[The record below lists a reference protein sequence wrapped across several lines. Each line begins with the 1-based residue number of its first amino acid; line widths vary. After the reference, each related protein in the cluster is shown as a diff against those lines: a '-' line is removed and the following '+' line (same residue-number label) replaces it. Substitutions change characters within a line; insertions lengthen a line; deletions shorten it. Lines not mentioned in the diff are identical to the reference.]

1 MKLTSSLLSFV
12 LLLTLAEFTFARH
25 QPGAARQAGAADINR
40 GTIAYVRGGAEIH
53 LIEPDGGGDRRIWT
67 LPRPELAATMGIN
80 GVAWRPD
87 GKEIAF
93 SSGHEAAQSVYQS
106 DLYAI
111 KPDGSGLRK
120 ITNPP
125 DPAEFARLPKGSVS
139 VTVRNGAVGPFAAPS
154 GSFIVYVAG
163 AAEPQTLALP
173 PGSSRTL
180 TFENVA
186 DFGNHPQPVVAMFGK
201 SRWFIPGVDVQAGR
215 TVQAG
220 VLNIMGNGLSNFGAY
235 GVAWRSDGSQLAYG
249 LGNCAGLFRV
259 PADPT
264 PGSHQEQPMLAGN
277 NSTNVCTWDWG
288 PTPATADKVLIGG
301 GMLDPAVYLA
311 TAGGDTRGEKLVW
324 GGPTDLLLEVE
335 WLPDGSGFL
344 FSLSTGSAAN
354 LYEYSFATKKAT
366 QLTRFEGEFLRA
378 FSVSPDG
385 QSVVFERAK
394 EFNDRNPDL
403 WVMRL
408 DGRDM
413 RLLVRD
419 GGSPSWGR

>member
-1 MKLTSSLLSFV
+1 MKLKSSLFPAV
-12 LLLTLAEFTFARH
+12 LLLTLTCFPSVGR
-25 QPGAARQAGAADINR
+25 QPAAAGR
-40 GTIAYVRGGAEIH
+40 GTIAYVRGGAEIR
-53 LIEPDGGGDRRIWT
+53 LIEPDGSNDRRVWAH
-67 LPRPELAATMGIN
+67 PRPENAAEMGIT
-80 GVAWRPD
+80 GLAWRPD
-87 GKEIAF
+87 GREIAF
-93 SSGHEAAQSVYQS
+93 SSGQEAAQSLYQS

-111 KPDGSGLRK
+111 RPDGTGLRK

-125 DPAEFARLPKGSVS
+125 DSAEFARFPKGGVS

-154 GSFIVYVAG
+154 SFFIVYVAG
-163 AAEPQTLALP
+163 AAEPQTVALP

-180 TFENVA
+180 TFQNVA

-235 GVAWRSDGSQLAYG
+235 GAAWNSDGSQLAYG

-259 PADPT
+259 PTEPA
-264 PGSHQEQPMLAGN
+264 PGAHQDQPMLAGN
-277 NSTNVCTWDWG
+277 NSANVCTWDWG
-288 PTPATADKVLIGG
+288 PTAATADKVLVGG

-311 TAGGDTRGEKLVW
+311 TEGGGTRGEKLVW

-344 FSLSTGSAAN
+344 FSLNTGGAAN
-354 LYEYSFATKKAT
+354 IYQYIFATKKAT
-366 QLTRFEGEFLRA
+366 QLTRLEGEFARS

-385 QSVVFERAK
+385 REVVFERA
-394 EFNDRNPDL
+394 EGPNDRSPDL

-408 DGRDM
+408 DGGDM
-413 RLLVRD
+413 RLLVKN
-419 GGSPSWGR
+419 GSAPSWGR

>member
-1 MKLTSSLLSFV
+1 MKLASCLLPVIF
-12 LLLTLAEFTFARH
+12 LLTLTEFSTASR
-25 QPGAARQAGAADINR
+25 QPAAAVNQ

-53 LIEPDGGGDRRIWT
+53 LIEPDGSGDRRVWS
-67 LPRPELAATMGIN
+67 LPRPELAATMGIT

-93 SSGHEAAQSVYQS
+93 SSGHEAAQSLYQS
-106 DLYAI
+106 DLYAVR
-111 KPDGSGLRK
+111 PDGTGLRK

-125 DPAEFARLPKGSVS
+125 DPAEFARLPKGGVS
-139 VTVRNGAVGPFAAPS
+139 VTLRNGAIGPFAAPS
-154 GSFIVYVAG
+154 SSFIVYVAG
-163 AAEPQTLALP
+163 AEEPQSVALP

-180 TFENVA
+180 TFQNVA
-186 DFGNHPQPVVAMFGK
+186 DFGAHPQPVVAMFGK

-220 VLNIMGNGLSNFGAY
+220 VLNIMGGGLENFGAY
-235 GVAWRSDGSQLAYG
+235 GVAWRSDGSQIAYG

-259 PADPT
+259 PADPV
-264 PGSHQEQPMLAGN
+264 PGSHQDQPMLAGN

-288 PTPATADKVLIGG
+288 PTPATADKVLVGG
-301 GMLDPAVYLA
+301 GMLDPAIYLA
-311 TAGGDTRGEKLVW
+311 TEGGDTRGEKLVW

-344 FSLSTGSAAN
+344 FSLNTGGAAN
-354 LYEYSFATKKAT
+354 IYQYIFATKKAT
-366 QLTRFEGEFLRA
+366 QLTRLEGEFARS

-385 QSVVFERAK
+385 REVVFERA
-394 EFNDRNPDL
+394 EGPNDRSPDL

-408 DGRDM
+408 DGGDM
-413 RLLVRD
+413 RLLVKN
-419 GGSPSWGR
+419 GSAPSWGR